1 MRIVTWNI
9 NGLRAVTK
17 RGVGDLATLLDSLQ
31 AGSCGTLPQ
40 SQNARGTDSNLKP
53 ADIVCFQETKLT
65 RAELDRDLALVDGW

>member
-31 AGSCGTLPQ
+31 AGDGHSTIHEWPVSHARCLT
-40 SQNARGTDSNLKP
+40 QN
-53 ADIVCFQETKLT
+53 
-65 RAELDRDLALVDGW
+65 

>member
-31 AGSCGTLPQ
+31 AGDDESTSRGAASVAPALP
-40 SQNARGTDSNLKP
+40 NA
-53 ADIVCFQETKLT
+53 KLIS
-65 RAELDRDLALVDGW
+65 